1 VSAVATR
8 WTSTWLST
16 VSVLQTRDPLL
27 SVFTSSAGK
36 ERIQKV
42 IALQATKSKRLKDVY
57 VIVRETAFFEEL
69 GTHLDALRPAIESSL
84 VMQGGSVTLQTPCT
98 ASPGSTKLSS
108 RRVRTPSLSSWT
120 SATPASGGRCSSS
133 RCGCI
138 RPTPKWRGRGRIW
151 RGKRNDVD

>member
-42 IALQATKSKRLKDVY
+42 IALQPSKSNRLKDVY
-57 VIVRETAFFEEL
+57 VIVRETPFFEEL
-69 GTHLDALRPAIESSL
+69 GTRLDALRLAIESSL
-84 VMQGGSVTLQTPCT
+84 VMQGWSVTLADAMYCFARQHQTLVAAGEDAVIVELNKRYSCLGKPLLIL
-98 ASPGSTKLSS
+98 ALW
-108 RRVRTPSLSSWT
+108 LY
-120 SATPASGGRCSSS
+120 PAHAEMA
-133 RCGCI
+133 
-138 RPTPKWRGRGRIW
+138 RPWSNLAW
-151 RGKRNDVD
+151 